1 MTSVMLIAV
10 IIAMQMVLRRL
21 LPLLCPV
28 PCMAGWCS
36 YEGCVAARD
45 CAGGFAALALNA
57 VRLRRDSLISR
68 SDNPYD
74 NISLP
79 LGLGPWHCDRVSRNV
94 SSWV

>member
-36 YEGCVAARD
+36 YEGCVAARLRGGLCGLGPEC
-45 CAGGFAALALNA
+45 CAVAARLFDQPQRQSLRQYITALGPWALAL
-57 VRLRRDSLISR
+57 
-68 SDNPYD
+68 
-74 NISLP
+74 
-79 LGLGPWHCDRVSRNV
+79 
-94 SSWV
+94 